1 MRHFFKNQCL
11 LPLCSKCIRVL
22 TFENF
27 YFQAETQ
34 RAVLV
39 ESSPSGTH
47 DVEQWPKV
55 LLKPQLVALDKRN
68 KKKGPDPAGGGGG
81 EQLFSLSRARVLS
94 LSSFFCDS

>member
-1 MRHFFKNQCL
+1 M
-11 LPLCSKCIRVL
+11 L

-81 EQLFSLSRARVLS
+81 EQLFSLSLS
-94 LSSFFCDS
+94 LSLSRARARAFSLSLLSSATHKV